1 MGADCTSQDLK
12 SNKTGLHLAV
22 QEGNVSLVDL
32 FLQHPAAPR
41 LINMKAHGHTALHM
55 AAALPDSVPRTTLV
69 RLLLARGA
77 DPSARNLEHEQPAHL
92 LPPGPAA
99 EQVRVPIAPIPFYR
113 PLGPP
118 IPAYWPPAPFIP
130 LYPI

>member
-99 EQVRVPIAPIPFYR
+99 EQLRLLLKTRRTARR
-113 PLGPP
+113 PSPP
-118 IPAYWPPAPFIP
+118 S
-130 LYPI
+130 